1 MSKSLIEWEFQN
13 RQNQVCKPRAGLCRV
28 ARVPRIPSLR
38 QFLRM
43 SNRVSALSSILRSP
57 TRILGIVLMLVF
69 TAEVGVMFLLPHVM
83 PEFLGE
89 SGTAVLDAVLL
100 TMVCAP
106 VLWWVI
112 IGPLRRIAIQEHQRS
127 ETIVANA
134 SEGIITFDSEG
145 RVASCNRASSELL
158 GVDPADWVGKTTQ
171 SRMPD
176 FPRSFETL
184 PCEFRLNVDRQDGTS
199 FPVQVSVSEYPSE
212 TGQLR
217 IAILRDLTEF
227 ERAERERL
235 LMARETEALR
245 AQQMAT
251 LAQLATG
258 VAHEIRNPLTS
269 IKMLIQVNRSKFAD
283 EGLPTD
289 DLELVEHE
297 IRRMERSVNGLL
309 DYARPEHGESKTF
322 PIQDAIGRTVQLIDG
337 RCGTQNVNLALDCP
351 DAPIYIDGDLAQLQQ
366 LLLNLTLNS
375 LDAMPE
381 GGELAISVT
390 SDDSQVEVTVADT
403 GDGISDAMLNKLFTP
418 FATSKPNGVGLG
430 LGICRRIAQS
440 HHGSLVGSNRIPRGA
455 QFRLTLPIAGQI
467 AGQTDC
473 ERDRD
478 SGDTSDSEE
487 SCKAC

>member
-1 MSKSLIEWEFQN
+1 MGWQSAVLYRSSPSPCLPISPSHLHHSAFSSPPLGIVLPPALSSKHAPKARVVHVMDRFFPRHSPPQLGTLIRNAGHSRALHRNVGEIAAQSYWHIACEPVEMPMGSCLPRVPRCSMSKSLIECGLSN
-13 RQNQVCKPRAGLCRV
+13 RLNQAHEPEGGWRLVKS
-28 ARVPRIPSLR
+28 VPRFPSFR
-38 QFLRM
+38 QHLRM

-184 PCEFRLNVDRQDGTS
+184 PCEFRINVERQDGTS
-199 FPVQVSVSEYPSE
+199 FPAQVSVSEYPSE

-217 IAILRDLTEF
+217 IAIIRDLTEF

-269 IKMLIQVNRSKFAD
+269 IKMLIQVIAASSPTRDYRPTIWNWSNTRFGGWNARSMVCSTTPAPSK
-283 EGLPTD
+283 
-289 DLELVEHE
+289 VK
-297 IRRMERSVNGLL
+297 RS
-309 DYARPEHGESKTF
+309 RSRFKT
-322 PIQDAIGRTVQLIDG
+322 PSV
-337 RCGTQNVNLALDCP
+337 ALF
-351 DAPIYIDGDLAQLQQ
+351 
-366 LLLNLTLNS
+366 N
-375 LDAMPE
+375 
-381 GGELAISVT
+381 
-390 SDDSQVEVTVADT
+390 
-403 GDGISDAMLNKLFTP
+403 
-418 FATSKPNGVGLG
+418 
-430 LGICRRIAQS
+430 
-440 HHGSLVGSNRIPRGA
+440 
-455 QFRLTLPIAGQI
+455 
-467 AGQTDC
+467 
-473 ERDRD
+473 
-478 SGDTSDSEE
+478 
-487 SCKAC
+487 